1 MKLSVDFRGDC
12 AILFAVMRDKNIKR
26 NEMTYTVYWKNE
38 DTNRV
43 SSKDFAGQDGIMVEA
58 LEFAQDADTNMW
70 PWLLERDGVEVAH
83 GWGGDLLGSYRF
95 QG

>member
-1 MKLSVDFRGDC
+1 
-12 AILFAVMRDKNIKR
+12 MREK
-26 NEMTYTVYWKNE
+26 MTYTVYWKNE

-43 SSKDFAGQDGIMVEA
+43 NSKDFTGVEGGIMVEA

-70 PWLLERDGVEVAH
+70 PWLLERDGEEVAH

>member
-1 MKLSVDFRGDC
+1 
-12 AILFAVMRDKNIKR
+12 MRNK
-26 NEMTYTVYWKNE
+26 MTYTVYWKNE

-43 SSKDFAGQDGIMVEA
+43 NSKDFSGQDGIMVEA

-70 PWLLERDGVEVAH
+70 PWLLESDGVEVAY
-83 GWGGDLLGSYRF
+83 GWGGDQLGSYRF